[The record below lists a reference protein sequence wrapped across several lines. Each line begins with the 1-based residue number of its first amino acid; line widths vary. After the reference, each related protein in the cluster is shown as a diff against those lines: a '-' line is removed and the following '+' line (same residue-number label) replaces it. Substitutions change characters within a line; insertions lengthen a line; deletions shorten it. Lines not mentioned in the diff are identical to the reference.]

1 MWIHNPE
8 RSIFL
13 PAGWRGVLP
22 AAGHACCSSDV
33 GIWLYTI
40 KSIITGYTSHNDAQ
54 VKTSVVDPT
63 TLNLDLNPLV
73 YYRYTKK
80 NWKKKFKKGSQEK
93 KFLKRFFYNKKIM
106 APREICSQLGHWMI
120 KFCAPFV
127 SLFIPILTCVDPI
140 WIQIRIHSTGQ
151 NGTLWERLRSLPSSG
166 ALLIWTG
173 VAAIAR
179 LRHLPHTQL

>member
-8 RSIFL
+8 RRIFL

-93 KFLKRFFYNKKIM
+93 KILKRFFLQQENN
-106 APREICSQLGHWMI
+106 
-120 KFCAPFV
+120 V
-127 SLFIPILTCVDPI
+127 T
-140 WIQIRIHSTGQ
+140 
-151 NGTLWERLRSLPSSG
+151 ERNL
-166 ALLIWTG
+166 
-173 VAAIAR
+173 
-179 LRHLPHTQL
+179 